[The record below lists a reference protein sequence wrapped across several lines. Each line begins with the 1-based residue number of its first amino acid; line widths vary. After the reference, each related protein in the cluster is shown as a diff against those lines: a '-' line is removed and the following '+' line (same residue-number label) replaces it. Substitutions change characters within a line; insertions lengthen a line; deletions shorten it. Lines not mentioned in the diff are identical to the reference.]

1 MIKVGFIGLGN
12 MGMPMALNL
21 HKSKKI
27 DLLGYDVS
35 QKTIQKFKSKKAK
48 ATNSL
53 KELINFSD
61 IIISCVP
68 GPKQIKLLSVGK
80 NKIIDQLD
88 KNKVWIDCSTNSL
101 SCFNFLKKKLKR
113 KINQFVDATISGGNL
128 KAQSGDLSIFVGGQ
142 KKTVNKLKFIFNIL
156 GKNLYYL
163 NTAGAGY
170 AAKIAQVS
178 LCYLNY
184 LSLSESLMLGA
195 SAGVFS
201 IVAGSATLLP
211 NYTFYLLF
219 LGPVRIKYIA
229 LFYILLSFLDV
240 TGSNAGG
247 EIAHLG
253 GAMIGYLF
261 IRQLQNGVN
270 IGEGVIN
277 IVNFFN
283 KEKNKKSDQKS
294 SPTEETKYDISQD
307 EIDKILDKISESG
320 YSSLSK
326 NEKEKLFNASKK

>member
-1 MIKVGFIGLGN
+1 MANFIIEDFKNAWNKDNNALVKIILINVVVFVSASFIEIFLTLSGGGDVFKLFINKLMLPASFTTFITQPWSLISYFFLHLGFTHILWNMLFLYWFGKIIQDNIGNNAVISLYVLG
-12 MGMPMALNL
+12 GIIGGLSYMAL
-21 HKSKKI
+21 
-27 DLLGYDVS
+27 
-35 QKTIQKFKSKKAK
+35 
-48 ATNSL
+48 
-53 KELINFSD
+53 
-61 IIISCVP
+61 
-68 GPKQIKLLSVGK
+68 
-80 NKIIDQLD
+80 
-88 KNKVWIDCSTNSL
+88 
-101 SCFNFLKKKLKR
+101 
-113 KINQFVDATISGGNL
+113 
-128 KAQSGDLSIFVGGQ
+128 
-142 KKTVNKLKFIFNIL
+142 FNIIP
-156 GKNLYYL
+156 YYD
-163 NTAGAGY
+163 NR
-170 AAKIAQVS
+170 I
-178 LCYLNY
+178 
-184 LSLSESLMLGA
+184 SESLMLGA

-270 IGEGVIN
+270 MGEGVIN

>member
-1 MIKVGFIGLGN
+1 MANFIIEDFKNAWNKDNNALVKIILINVIVFVSASFIEIFLTLSGAGDAFKLFINKLMLPASFTTFITQPWSLISYFFLHLGFTHILWNMLFLYWFGKIIQDNIGNNAVISLYVLG
-12 MGMPMALNL
+12 GIIGGLSYMAL
-21 HKSKKI
+21 
-27 DLLGYDVS
+27 
-35 QKTIQKFKSKKAK
+35 
-48 ATNSL
+48 
-53 KELINFSD
+53 
-61 IIISCVP
+61 
-68 GPKQIKLLSVGK
+68 
-80 NKIIDQLD
+80 
-88 KNKVWIDCSTNSL
+88 
-101 SCFNFLKKKLKR
+101 
-113 KINQFVDATISGGNL
+113 
-128 KAQSGDLSIFVGGQ
+128 
-142 KKTVNKLKFIFNIL
+142 FNIIP
-156 GKNLYYL
+156 YYD
-163 NTAGAGY
+163 NR
-170 AAKIAQVS
+170 I
-178 LCYLNY
+178 
-184 LSLSESLMLGA
+184 SESLMLGA

-270 IGEGVIN
+270 MGEGVIN

-283 KEKNKKSDQKS
+283 KEKNKKPEQNS
-294 SPTEETKYDISQD
+294 SPTEENKYDISQD

>member
-1 MIKVGFIGLGN
+1 MANFIIEDFKNAWNKDNNALVKIILINVIVFVSASFIEIFLTLSGAGDAFKLFINKLMLPASFTTFITQPWSLISYFFLHLGFTHILWNMLFLYWFGKIIQDNIGNNAVISLYVLG
-12 MGMPMALNL
+12 GIIGGLSYMAL
-21 HKSKKI
+21 
-27 DLLGYDVS
+27 
-35 QKTIQKFKSKKAK
+35 
-48 ATNSL
+48 
-53 KELINFSD
+53 
-61 IIISCVP
+61 
-68 GPKQIKLLSVGK
+68 
-80 NKIIDQLD
+80 
-88 KNKVWIDCSTNSL
+88 
-101 SCFNFLKKKLKR
+101 
-113 KINQFVDATISGGNL
+113 
-128 KAQSGDLSIFVGGQ
+128 
-142 KKTVNKLKFIFNIL
+142 FNIIP
-156 GKNLYYL
+156 YYD
-163 NTAGAGY
+163 NR
-170 AAKIAQVS
+170 I
-178 LCYLNY
+178 
-184 LSLSESLMLGA
+184 SESLMLGA

-270 IGEGVIN
+270 MGEGVIN
-277 IVNFFN
+277 IINFFN
-283 KEKNKKSDQKS
+283 KEKNKKTEENY

>member
-1 MIKVGFIGLGN
+1 MANFIIEDFKNAWNKDNNALVKIILINVVVFVSASFIEIFLTLSGAGDAFKLFINKLMLPASFTTFITQPWSLISYFFLHLGFTHILWNMLFLYWFGKIIQDNIGNNAVISLYVLG
-12 MGMPMALNL
+12 GIIGGLSYMAL
-21 HKSKKI
+21 
-27 DLLGYDVS
+27 
-35 QKTIQKFKSKKAK
+35 
-48 ATNSL
+48 
-53 KELINFSD
+53 
-61 IIISCVP
+61 
-68 GPKQIKLLSVGK
+68 
-80 NKIIDQLD
+80 
-88 KNKVWIDCSTNSL
+88 
-101 SCFNFLKKKLKR
+101 
-113 KINQFVDATISGGNL
+113 
-128 KAQSGDLSIFVGGQ
+128 
-142 KKTVNKLKFIFNIL
+142 FNIIP
-156 GKNLYYL
+156 YYD
-163 NTAGAGY
+163 NR
-170 AAKIAQVS
+170 I
-178 LCYLNY
+178 
-184 LSLSESLMLGA
+184 SESLMLGA

-229 LFYILLSFLDV
+229 LFYILLSFLDI

-294 SPTEETKYDISQD
+294 SPTEETKHDISQD